1 MPNKQDKI
9 AISINSIDNIAVA
22 CNNFKKNEKII
33 IDSKK
38 IILLNDVNLAH
49 KIACKN
55 FKLDDKIIK
64 FGVTIGLATKDIKIG
79 EHVHLHNMKS
89 TYIDTKE

>member
-1 MPNKQDKI
+1 MIILQLLVTI
-9 AISINSIDNIAVA
+9 L
-22 CNNFKKNEKII
+22 KKNEKII

-49 KIACKN
+49 KIAGKN

-79 EHVHLHNMKS
+79 EHVSPTQYEKYL
-89 TYIDTKE
+89 YRY